1 MEHPAHPLVPTL
13 WGGIQPEHV
22 VEGVIVHPGLAIRV
36 RGGGRDDLTETVPAP
51 DVAVRHLV
59 RALPALLLIVELVLA
74 VHDHQNLRPRVRDE
88 AVLRPPARERGRP
101 VDHVLHY
108 RGHPQEELVAVGV
121 GVRAQA
127 ELLARVIQELALLS
141 LDVPPRVVVREHLC
155 VQKLPQGREDVP
167 NAEGKPQVAIL
178 DYQGGPAADDHRVV
192 PQDRHRDGQGVA
204 NRVHQYT
211 ADLVLGHEDV
221 GPELLRLNV
230 VELAQV
236 NGVVFVLVLDHRFDD
251 LAELEPVKNF

>member
-1 MEHPAHPLVPTL
+1 MGTEVEMVV
-13 WGGIQPEHV
+13 WGSCQVSDNAEV
-22 VEGVIVHPGLAIRV
+22 SEFSKC
-36 RGGGRDDLTETVPAP
+36 
-51 DVAVRHLV
+51 
-59 RALPALLLIVELVLA
+59 
-74 VHDHQNLRPRVRDE
+74 
-88 AVLRPPARERGRP
+88 
-101 VDHVLHY
+101 
-108 RGHPQEELVAVGV
+108 
-121 GVRAQA
+121 AQ
-127 ELLARVIQELALLS
+127 S
-141 LDVPPRVVVREHLC
+141 HLC

-211 ADLVLGHEDV
+211 ADLVLGLICMKREKEKFWSAVDADKGERQRERCAHHEDV